1 MLQFYKKF
9 ISLCTIITSTLQV
22 SSIQL
27 YRDVNCI
34 CHLSVQIMF
43 GICLA
48 DGVDC
53 LLTSHWSV
61 SAGTCRTT
69 YDMASGEMSCNDL
82 SLLILWFQWAW
93 WVLSV
98 DLGKEKEVIRF
109 CRSIGGKL
117 TF

>member
-1 MLQFYKKF
+1 MLQFYKTLYRSVLL
-9 ISLCTIITSTLQV
+9 SLITLKI

-34 CHLSVQIMF
+34 CLLSVQIMF

-109 CRSIGGKL
+109 CRSIGGNL